1 MFPSN
6 IAAANVEGMCVG
18 MNGHA
23 ALQTDHEYC
32 VLDCASLIHKQAPH
46 LLPASGCSCTQG
58 DCEWK
63 ILC

>member
-32 VLDCASLIHKQAPH
+32 VHGCLIIIP
-46 LLPASGCSCTQG
+46 
-58 DCEWK
+58 
-63 ILC
+63 